1 MPFLRRSLA
10 AALTSSLLA
19 VMLPTHTTAQSQ
31 AQTVRTLDRPAAN
44 PVKLSRGFRRAVEA
58 GTRTM
63 DGVPGPDYWQQT
75 AAYTINAT
83 LDVDEKKLEGTTRI
97 LYRNNSPDTL
107 TAN

>member
-1 MPFLRRSLA
+1 
-10 AALTSSLLA
+10 
-19 VMLPTHTTAQSQ
+19 
-31 AQTVRTLDRPAAN
+31 
-44 PVKLSRGFRRAVEA
+44 
-58 GTRTM
+58 M